1 MKKVFIILSTLL
13 LTLST
18 FSQVGIGTTN
28 PDASSV
34 LDITSTTRGLLPPRM
49 TTSERDAINS
59 AAKGLMLFNTTLNR
73 LQINKGDATT
83 SNWVNLG
90 MPTATDTGQM
100 NYWNGSAWLTIATTV
115 NEGATL
121 QMVSGVPTWV
131 E

>member
-1 MKKVFIILSTLL
+1 MKHFFTLLATLL
-13 LTLST
+13 LTLSA
-18 FSQVGIGTTN
+18 FSQVGIGTAN

-59 AAKGLMLFNTTLNR
+59 AAKGLILFNTTLNT
-73 LQINKGDATT
+73 LQVNKGDATT
-83 SNWVNLG
+83 VNWVNLG
-90 MPTATDTGQM
+90 MPTATDAGQM
-100 NYWNGSAWLTIATTV
+100 NYWNGSAWLTIATTA
-115 NEGATL
+115 NEGAVL